1 MAKLVF
7 VGTEGGSK
15 GGQARGGSVE
25 EAGDS
30 VGTGDVLELGKRW
43 AQSDAVTGDRGY
55 FGEREGVGTEL
66 GTEVLWQN

>member
-15 GGQARGGSVE
+15 GGQARGVSVE

-30 VGTGDVLELGKRW
+30 VGTGDVLEFGKCW
-43 AQSDAVTGDRGY
+43 AQSDAVTGDR
-55 FGEREGVGTEL
+55 
-66 GTEVLWQN
+66 N

>member
-43 AQSDAVTGDRGY
+43 AQSDAVTGDR
-55 FGEREGVGTEL
+55 
-66 GTEVLWQN
+66 N